1 MAKSIRLQIR
11 WERIPDKGNPCG
23 SERGIG
29 MSAKFGKY
37 RIYVKTHPM
46 LYSWDMF
53 GQDRIFVAMLRWEN
67 CK

>member
-1 MAKSIRLQIR
+1 
-11 WERIPDKGNPCG
+11 
-23 SERGIG
+23 

-53 GQDRIFVAMLRWEN
+53 GQDRIFVAMLRW
-67 CK
+67 

>member
-11 WERIPDKGNPCG
+11 WERISDKGNPCG

-53 GQDRIFVAMLRWEN
+53 GQDRIFVAMLRW
-67 CK
+67 